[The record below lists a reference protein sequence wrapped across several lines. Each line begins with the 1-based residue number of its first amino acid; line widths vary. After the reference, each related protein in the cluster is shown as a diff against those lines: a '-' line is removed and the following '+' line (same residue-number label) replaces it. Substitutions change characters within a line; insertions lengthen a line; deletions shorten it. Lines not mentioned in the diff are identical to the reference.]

1 MLESVSGTGTSHP
14 CPRSEFASA
23 WLLNPLPALTGL
35 WSLPLT
41 AGSGHK
47 GRRAAGWQVGCGQWV
62 VALAAG
68 SVQLWWK
75 PGYLRRGG
83 EAAAPLALKGRF
95 IPRGSLLC
103 GPLLRLPVL
112 PLGREYSSVSQPVC
126 PPPPTSLATERHR
139 GRVCDYVRS
148 RGVGAGWA
156 GWEAWLGLTETRGR
170 FSTG

>member
-126 PPPPTSLATERHR
+126 PPPPPAWPLSATEAECVTMFEAAEWARAGR
-139 GRVCDYVRS
+139 GGRP
-148 RGVGAGWA
+148 GWD
-156 GWEAWLGLTETRGR
+156 
-170 FSTG
+170 